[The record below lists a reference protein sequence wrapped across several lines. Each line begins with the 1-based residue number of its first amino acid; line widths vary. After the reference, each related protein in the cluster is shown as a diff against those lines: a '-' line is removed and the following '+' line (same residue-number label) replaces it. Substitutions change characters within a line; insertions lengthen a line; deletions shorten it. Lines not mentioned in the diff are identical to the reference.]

1 MSVGT
6 FVVTPVPGG
15 EVPAVLGAISVGQRS
30 LPTEN
35 LSLGISMTDSD
46 SGKGARVLQT
56 LPRSPGAAVGLR
68 QNDVITRINETDIA
82 NHAELAVFFEKVR
95 VGDSLTLT
103 VRRGSE
109 MLLLTLQATEPSG
122 QATRRNAMNEGGPF
136 GVSRIHDGFSN
147 VLQHDS
153 VVRPNDCG
161 GPIVTLDGR
170 LVGINIA
177 RGGRTETYAIPMVRF
192 RQIIEELKT
201 AK

>member
-1 MSVGT
+1 
-6 FVVTPVPGG
+6 
-15 EVPAVLGAISVGQRS
+15 
-30 LPTEN
+30 
-35 LSLGISMTDSD
+35 MTDSD